1 MGNFLS
7 SFYFAINVP
16 NFSQCIWITFLLFFN
31 RHIFLKMTAI
41 SCPIRNNLSL
51 WGWKRRRNKSLLDD
65 GGVWGGGR
73 LRTKGK
79 EPQRGG

>member
-1 MGNFLS
+1 MGNFLI
-7 SFYFAINVP
+7 F
-16 NFSQCIWITFLLFFN
+16 FLLCYKCPKFSTVHMDYFSTFFFN

-65 GGVWGGGR
+65 GGA
-73 LRTKGK
+73 
-79 EPQRGG
+79 